1 MKRMLTF
8 FLLILI
14 LLALNSCEHTVI
26 NPKNIGCDPLVFV
39 DTSRVYFQ
47 YYFEEKDTLSL
58 VRSLVNIAFDTTVAD
73 ATIESL
79 FTEYGLTKKAFQLH
93 GPDVKAEFKQFG
105 MFVPEGKRPEEFFTF
120 YGQDTNCGLGNQD
133 LVRYA
138 TPIFW
143 AFPELPADSSIL
155 ILTDEFIVRV
165 DTNTT
170 TIEEILTINEKHQIE
185 FIGLQPYSRD
195 ILILRVTKQSEFDAL
210 GMANLY
216 HEFDDVVWAEP
227 NFIQI
232 ISQ

>member
-1 MKRMLTF
+1 M
-8 FLLILI
+8 LI
-14 LLALNSCEHTVI
+14 LLALSSCEHTVI
-26 NPKNIGCDPLVFV
+26 NPKDEGCDPLAFV
-39 DTSRVYFQ
+39 DTSRVYFK
-47 YYFEEKDTLSL
+47 YYLGEKDTLSL
-58 VRSLVNIAFDTTVAD
+58 VKTLVLVAFDTTVAD
-73 ATIESL
+73 EKIESL
-79 FTEYGLTKKAFQLH
+79 FEEYDLAKTAFKLH
-93 GPDVKAEFKQFG
+93 GPDVKADLKRFG
-105 MFVPEGKRPEEFFTF
+105 MFVPKGKRSEEFFTF
-120 YGQDTNCGLGNQD
+120 YGQDTNCGLGNHD
-133 LVRYA
+133 LVKYA

-170 TIEEILTINEKHQIE
+170 TIDEVLTINEEHNVE

-195 ILILRVTKQSEFDAL
+195 ILMLRVTKQSEFDAL

-227 NFIQI
+227 NFVQI